1 MLSLKYTAEVL
12 AIAAAQSTSVA
23 GVLRHLGVRQSGGSH
38 AHISRQMKRFGID
51 TSHFKGSAH
60 NRGDRGG
67 LEHATAETSTR
78 LSLQPAS
85 HWADGSR
92 LGRNGA
98 WMCTFMLLRGRSPI
112 WQQAHGLGP

>member
-1 MLSLKYTAEVL
+1 MPGLKYTAEVL

-60 NRGDRGG
+60 NRVIAGFGTCHRGNVLHDSLRVPDGYRARDCGSHCSASAFRNTVRSADAELPGTTG
-67 LEHATAETSTR
+67 L
-78 LSLQPAS
+78 
-85 HWADGSR
+85 
-92 LGRNGA
+92 
-98 WMCTFMLLRGRSPI
+98 
-112 WQQAHGLGP
+112 